1 MTRARTTS
9 SGVPIGSITP
19 YAGLTAPTGWLLCAG
34 QSVNRTDYPSLFS
47 AVTATKGTFTVTIAT
62 PGVFTLNSHN
72 MVTGSQVYLTT
83 TGALPTGLTANTNY
97 FIVNTGTN
105 TFNLATTFANA
116 IATTPVVIAT
126 SGTQSGT
133 HTLFHAPYGVASA
146 TTFNLPNF
154 TGRTPV
160 GIDTTQTEFNALGE
174 TGGAKT
180 HTLTTAEIP
189 AHSHP
194 NALSSNTVAS
204 SSHRHDFAIALLDNN
219 YAAVGPN
226 GAMNA
231 TGTGQAGAYRYSNST
246 FTGAAAST
254 AFSVIVPT
262 PGSTTTANATRMIS
276 YGDTNTPSATTTVG
290 ITNADNTGGGGAHNN
305 LQPYIVTNY
314 IIRVL

>member
-1 MTRARTTS
+1 MAVKRYNGTDWVTEAG
-9 SGVPIGSITP
+9 GVPALPSGMLSP
-19 YAGLTAPTGWLLCAG
+19 YAGSSAPTGWLLCAG
-34 QSVNRTDYPSLFS
+34 Q
-47 AVTATKGTFTVTIAT
+47 
-62 PGVFTLNSHN
+62 TLNSITTPEYAALWA
-72 MVTGSQVYLTT
+72 VIGTTYGGTGS
-83 TGALPTGLTANTNY
+83 
-97 FIVNTGTN
+97 
-105 TFNLATTFANA
+105 
-116 IATTPVVIAT
+116 
-126 SGTQSGT
+126 SS
-133 HTLFHAPYGVASA
+133 
-146 TTFNLPNF
+146 FNLPDLR
-154 TGRTPV
+154 GRVPAALDNMGGTDA
-160 GIDTTQTEFNALGE
+160 GRLSLANTLGTTAGTQTHL
-174 TGGAKT
+174 
-180 HTLTTAEIP
+180 LTSAEIP

-305 LQPYIVTNY
+305 MQPTILLNY
-314 IIRVL
+314 IIKV

>member
-1 MTRARTTS
+1 VGAGVAAGGNTGQFLKKNSTTNYDTSWSTVAGAVYQPSAPSSPQNGDIWIDSDAAASVINTNDFLLKADFNLQSTPIGGVTQYAGATSPSTSWAICDGAAVSRTT
-9 SGVPIGSITP
+9 
-19 YAGLTAPTGWLLCAG
+19 YA
-34 QSVNRTDYPSLFS
+34 
-47 AVTATKGTFTVTIAT
+47 
-62 PGVFTLNSHN
+62 
-72 MVTGSQVYLTT
+72 
-83 TGALPTGLTANTNY
+83 
-97 FIVNTGTN
+97 
-105 TFNLATTFANA
+105 
-116 IATTPVVIAT
+116 
-126 SGTQSGT
+126 
-133 HTLFHAPYGVASA
+133 TLFARIGTTYGIGDNS
-146 TTFNLPNF
+146 TTFNLPNLK
-154 TGRTPV
+154 GRVVV
-160 GIDTTQTEFNALGE
+160 GVDAAQTEFNALGE

-305 LQPYIVTNY
+305 LQPYIAMNY
-314 IIRVL
+314 LIRIA